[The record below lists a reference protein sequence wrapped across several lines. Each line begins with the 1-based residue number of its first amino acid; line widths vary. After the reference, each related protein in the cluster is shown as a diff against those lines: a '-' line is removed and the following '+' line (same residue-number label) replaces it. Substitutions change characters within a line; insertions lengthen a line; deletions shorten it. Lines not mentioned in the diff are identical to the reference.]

1 MSPARTI
8 TLRKTSTGWVSTWTA
23 NGKPDR
29 EILALFGSDTIP
41 TAFGCAAPASVV
53 VDTIQRLNP
62 ECVVETVEA
71 SQ

>member
-29 EILALFGSDTIP
+29 EIRALFGSDTIP

-53 VDTIQRLNP
+53 IETIQRLNP
-62 ECVVETVEA
+62 DVVVQTA
-71 SQ
+71 D